1 MTQIPEDE
9 MMEEIL
15 KMRILCLDVGERWI
29 GVAVSDE
36 GRMLARGLGRVERGS
51 NEIDKIREII
61 SKYEID
67 SIVYGLPLR
76 MDGSMSSQ
84 TEKTMAF
91 ISRLKGEITL
101 PFIPFDERL
110 SSQQAETILLQAD
123 LSRRKRKKHID
134 KLSAQIILQNY
145 LDSKREEDVEEF

>member
-1 MTQIPEDE
+1 M
-9 MMEEIL
+9 
-15 KMRILCLDVGERWI
+15 KRILCLVVGERKI

-36 GRMLARGLGRVERGS
+36 GQMLARGLGRIERNGS
-51 NEIDKIREII
+51 ETASIREFVDR
-61 SKYEID
+61 YEVE

-76 MDGSMSSQ
+76 MDGSMSGQ
-84 TEKTMAF
+84 AEKTVAF
-91 ISRLKGEITL
+91 IEKLHKDIPI

-110 SSQQAETILLQAD
+110 SSRQAETILLQAD

-145 LDSKREEDVEEF
+145 LDSRQEIEVEEY

>member
-1 MTQIPEDE
+1 M
-9 MMEEIL
+9 
-15 KMRILCLDVGERWI
+15 GERRI

-36 GRMLARGLGRVERGS
+36 GQMLARGLGRIERSGS
-51 NEIDKIREII
+51 EVLKIKEFAA
-61 SKYEID
+61 KYEVE

-76 MDGSMSSQ
+76 MDGSMSAQ
-84 TEKTMAF
+84 TEKTVAF
-91 ISRLKGEITL
+91 IEKLKGEISL

-110 SSQQAETILLQAD
+110 SSKQAETILLQAD

-145 LDSKREEDVEEF
+145 LDSKSEVEGEEF

>member
-1 MTQIPEDE
+1 M
-9 MMEEIL
+9 
-15 KMRILCLDVGERWI
+15 CLDVGERRI

-36 GRMLARGLGRVERGS
+36 GQMLARGLGRIERNGSEIVRIKEFAATYKVE
-51 NEIDKIREII
+51 
-61 SKYEID
+61 

-76 MDGSMSSQ
+76 MDGSMSAQ
-84 TEKTMAF
+84 TEKTVAF
-91 ISRLKGEITL
+91 ISKLQSEISL

-110 SSQQAETILLQAD
+110 SSRQAETILLQAD

-145 LDSKREEDVEEF
+145 LDSKSEVETEEY

>member
-1 MTQIPEDE
+1 
-9 MMEEIL
+9 
-15 KMRILCLDVGERWI
+15 MRIMCLDVGERRI
-29 GVAVSDE
+29 GIAVSDE
-36 GRMLARGLGRVERGS
+36 GQMLARGLGRVERNGS
-51 NEIDKIREII
+51 EILKIKEFIT
-61 SKYEID
+61 KYEVE

-76 MDGSMSSQ
+76 MDGSMSAQ

-91 ISRLKGEITL
+91 ISKMQEEVSL

-110 SSQQAETILLQAD
+110 SSKQAETILLQAD

-145 LDSKREEDVEEF
+145 LDSKSEVESEEF

>member
-1 MTQIPEDE
+1 
-9 MMEEIL
+9 
-15 KMRILCLDVGERWI
+15 MRVLCLDVGEKRF

-36 GRMLARGLGRVERGS
+36 TKTLARGLGQINRGQ
-51 NEIDKIREII
+51 NEIEKVKELIK
-61 SKYEID
+61 KYEVE

-84 TEKTMAF
+84 TEKTISF
-91 ISRLKGEITL
+91 IEKLKKEISL

-110 SSQQAETILLQAD
+110 SSQQAETIMLEAD
-123 LSRRKRKKHID
+123 LSRRKRKKYID

-145 LDSKREEDVEEF
+145 LDSLKEDAPEM

>member
-1 MTQIPEDE
+1 
-9 MMEEIL
+9 
-15 KMRILCLDVGERWI
+15 MRILCLDMGERRI

-36 GRMLARGLGRVERGS
+36 GQMLARGLGRIERSGS
-51 NEIDKIREII
+51 EVLKIKEFAA
-61 SKYEID
+61 KYEVE

-76 MDGSMSSQ
+76 MDGSMSAQ
-84 TEKTMAF
+84 TEKTVAF
-91 ISRLKGEITL
+91 ISKLQSEISL

-110 SSQQAETILLQAD
+110 SSRQAETILLQAD

-145 LDSKREEDVEEF
+145 LDSKSEVETEEY

>member
-1 MTQIPEDE
+1 
-9 MMEEIL
+9 
-15 KMRILCLDVGERWI
+15 MRILCLDIGERRI

-36 GRMLARGLGRVERGS
+36 GHMLARGLGRIERNGKEIEKVKEFVSGYQVE
-51 NEIDKIREII
+51 I
-61 SKYEID
+61 
-67 SIVYGLPLR
+67 IVYGLPLR

-84 TEKTMAF
+84 AEKTMAF
-91 ISRLKGEITL
+91 ISKMQKEITL

-110 SSQQAETILLQAD
+110 SSKQAETILLQAD

-145 LDSKREEDVEEF
+145 LDSKREVETDEF

>member
-1 MTQIPEDE
+1 
-9 MMEEIL
+9 
-15 KMRILCLDVGERWI
+15 MRILCLDVGERRI

-36 GRMLARGLGRVERGS
+36 GQMLSRGLGRVERNGS
-51 NEIDKIREII
+51 EILKIREFAVR
-61 SKYEID
+61 YGVE

-76 MDGSMSSQ
+76 MDGSMSAQ
-84 TEKTMAF
+84 TEKTVAF
-91 ISRLKGEITL
+91 ISKLQGEIAL

-110 SSQQAETILLQAD
+110 SSKQAETILLQAD

-145 LDSKREEDVEEF
+145 LDSKSDRETEEF